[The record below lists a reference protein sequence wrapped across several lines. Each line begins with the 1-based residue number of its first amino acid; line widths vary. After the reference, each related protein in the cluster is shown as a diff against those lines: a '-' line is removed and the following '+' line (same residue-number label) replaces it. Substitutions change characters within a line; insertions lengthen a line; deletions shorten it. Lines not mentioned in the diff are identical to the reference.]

1 MTQAP
6 RVLLVED
13 EPTALLALGD
23 ALEDAGYDLVCT
35 ADGGRARSLLASTCF
50 DLMVAD
56 VRLPGCDGYE
66 LAREALDKA
75 PPVAVIL
82 MTAFGEVDRAVEM
95 LKLGVRDY
103 LTKPF
108 SEEELLERVA
118 KVVQELA
125 ARPPTSDQPVA
136 ESQAMRELLTLA
148 CRVARTDATVMILGE
163 TGVGKEVV
171 ARYVHGCSP
180 RHGGSFVAANCA
192 AIPGELIESEMF
204 GHLRGA
210 FTGATSARRG
220 WLRSAHGGSL
230 FLDEVGELSQ
240 AAQAKL
246 LRALETHTVTPVGAD
261 KPEAADFRL
270 ITASN
275 RSLDEQTATG
285 SFRLDLLYRLNVFE
299 LTVPPLRE
307 RPEDVGPLV
316 GHFLEE
322 LRKRAED
329 VPMGITSEALELMS
343 VYSWPGNVRELRN
356 AVDHAAILA
365 GAGRIQPEHLPPKLR
380 GQVGA
385 EDPLNLK
392 QSTDRLQARQIRAAL
407 GIALGR
413 RARAAELLG
422 VSRKHLWELMKRH
435 GIEV

>member
-1 MTQAP
+1 MSRAP

-23 ALEDAGYDLVCT
+23 ALEDAGYELVCT
-35 ADGGRARSLLASTCF
+35 ADGARARALLGSTCF

-56 VRLPGCDGYE
+56 VRLPGCDGYQ
-66 LAREALDKA
+66 LAREALDKS

-95 LKLGVRDY
+95 LKVGVRDY

-108 SEEELLERVA
+108 SEEELLARVA
-118 KVVQELA
+118 SVVQELA
-125 ARPPTSDQPVA
+125 ARPPASDEPVA
-136 ESQAMRELLTLA
+136 ESQAMRELLKLA

-180 RHGGSFVAANCA
+180 RTGHAFVAANCA
-192 AIPGELIESEMF
+192 AIPAELIESEMF

-210 FTGATSARRG
+210 FTGATAARRG

-246 LRALETHTVTPVGAD
+246 LRALETRTVTPVGAD
-261 KPEAADFRL
+261 KPEVADFRL

-299 LTVPPLRE
+299 LTVPPLRD
-307 RPEDVGPLV
+307 RPEDISPLV
-316 GHFLEE
+316 GHFLGE
-322 LRKRAED
+322 LRKRSED
-329 VPMGITSEALELMS
+329 VPIGITAGALELLS
-343 VYSWPGNVRELRN
+343 VHPWPGNVRELRN

-365 GAGRIQPEHLPPKLR
+365 GSERIQAEHLPAKLR
-380 GQVGA
+380 GQGEA
-385 EDPLNLK
+385 EDPLNLR

-407 GIALGR
+407 AIALGHR
-413 RARAAELLG
+413 VRAAELLG

-435 GIEV
+435 GIEG

>member
-1 MTQAP
+1 MTQGI

-23 ALEDAGYDLVCT
+23 ALEDAGYQVVCT
-35 ADGGRARSLLASTCF
+35 ADGGRARALLASTCF

-56 VRLPGCDGYE
+56 VRLPGCDGYQ
-66 LAREALDKA
+66 LAREALEKT

-95 LKLGVRDY
+95 LKLGGRDY

-118 KVVQELA
+118 KVAQELA
-125 ARPPTSDQPVA
+125 ARPPRSDEPVA
-136 ESQAMRELLTLA
+136 VSQAMKELLKLA
-148 CRVARTDATVMILGE
+148 CRVARTDATVTVLGE

-171 ARYVHGCSP
+171 ARYVHNCSP
-180 RHGGSFVAANCA
+180 RAERAFVAANCA
-192 AIPGELIESEMF
+192 AIPSELIESEMF

-210 FTGATSARRG
+210 FTGATAARKG
-220 WLRSAHGGSL
+220 WLRSAHGGTL
-230 FLDEVGELSQ
+230 FLDEVGELSS

-261 KPEAADFRL
+261 KPSAADFRL

-307 RPEDVGPLV
+307 RPEDIGPLV
-316 GHFLEE
+316 GHFLQE

-329 VPMGITSEALELMS
+329 VPLGITSEALELLS
-343 VYSWPGNVRELRN
+343 VHDWPGNVRELRN
-356 AVDHAAILA
+356 AVDHASILA
-365 GAGRIQPEHLPPKLR
+365 GSERIQAEHLPARLR
-380 GQVGA
+380 GQL
-385 EDPLNLK
+385 ETEEPLNLK
-392 QSTDRLQARQIRAAL
+392 QSTERLQARQIRAAL
-407 GIALGR
+407 AIAVGHR
-413 RARAAELLG
+413 VRAAELPG